1 MNISQDFSLTA
12 SVWDGDKFLIEAATA
27 NGSRQMKVTAE
38 VVRAYL
44 NGTAGPDTDRR
55 VLPFRGFIE
64 SGEISPASAA
74 PVLPLEVWF
83 VRSAARFAVAERS
96 SEPVSSSAPPKLYD
110 NWASR
115 SLYNDGLS
123 PAAGNLYVCQ
133 DDDRPYWW
141 TGAELRPIVTDTTG
155 QVIADA
161 IPLDEIDAIMAAAS
175 RPSSSSPAK
184 SPASTAPAAEEAAQ
198 AEEVEEAASQEEAA
212 PQEEAPAAV
221 AEPVADTTEEGT
233 EEGTEEVAEPKAA
246 ELIDTTLRSASLVD
260 TTLRSATIID
270 KSKRSATMIDKSKR
284 SATIIDKSKRS
295 ATIIDKS
302 KRSADVTTVTP
313 AARIITVG

>member
-44 NGTAGPDTDRR
+44 NGTAGPSSATDRR
-55 VLPFRGFIE
+55 VLPFRGFMD
-64 SGEISPASAA
+64 SGEISPSSAA
-74 PVLPLEVWF
+74 TALLLEVWF

-110 NWASR
+110 NWEGR

-123 PAAGNLYVCQ
+123 PAAGNLFVCQ
-133 DDDRPYWW
+133 SDDRPYWW

-161 IPLDEIDAIMAAAS
+161 IPLDEIDAITAAAS

-184 SPASTAPAAEEAAQ
+184 SPASPAPAAEEADQ
-198 AEEVEEAASQEEAA
+198 AEEVKEAEEAEAAS
-212 PQEEAPAAV
+212 QEEAPAAV
-221 AEPVADTTEEGT
+221 AEPIAETTEEET
-233 EEGTEEVAEPKAA
+233 EEEKEPKAA

-270 KSKRSATMIDKSKR
+270 KSKRSAT
-284 SATIIDKSKRS
+284 IIDKSKRS

-313 AARIITVG
+313 SARIITVG

>member
-44 NGTAGPDTDRR
+44 NGTAGPSSATDRL
-55 VLPFRGFIE
+55 VLPFRGFMD
-64 SGEISPASAA
+64 SGEISPASASPA
-74 PVLPLEVWF
+74 LPLEVWF

-110 NWASR
+110 NWEGR

-123 PAAGNLYVCQ
+123 PAAGNLFVCQ
-133 DDDRPYWW
+133 SDDRPNRWP
-141 TGAELRPIVTDTTG
+141 GAALRPIDTDTTG

-161 IPLDEIDAIMAAAS
+161 IPLDEIDAITAAAS

-184 SPASTAPAAEEAAQ
+184 SPASLSPAAEEAAQ

-212 PQEEAPAAV
+212 TQEEAPAAV
-221 AEPVADTTEEGT
+221 AETTETTEE
-233 EEGTEEVAEPKAA
+233 EAEPKAA
-246 ELIDTTLRSASLVD
+246 ELIDTTLRAASLVD
-260 TTLRSATIID
+260 TTLRSATLID
-270 KSKRSATMIDKSKR
+270 KSKRSAI
-284 SATIIDKSKRS
+284 IIDKSKRS

-313 AARIITVG
+313 SARIITVG

>member
-64 SGEISPASAA
+64 SGEISPSSAA

-83 VRSAARFAVAERS
+83 VRSSARFAVAERS
-96 SEPVSSSAPPKLYD
+96 SSPVSSSAPPKLYD

-161 IPLDEIDAIMAAAS
+161 IPLDEIDAITAAAS

-184 SPASTAPAAEEAAQ
+184 SPASTAPVAEEA
-198 AEEVEEAASQEEAA
+198 EEAKEAAS
-212 PQEEAPAAV
+212 QEEAPAAV
-221 AEPVADTTEEGT
+221 AEPVAETTEEGT
-233 EEGTEEVAEPKAA
+233 EEEAEPKAA

-270 KSKRSATMIDKSKR
+270 KSKRSAT
-284 SATIIDKSKRS
+284 
-295 ATIIDKS
+295 IIDKS

-313 AARIITVG
+313 SARIITVG

>member
-44 NGTAGPDTDRR
+44 NGTTGSDTDRR

-64 SGEISPASAA
+64 SGEISPSSAA

-96 SEPVSSSAPPKLYD
+96 SSPVSSSAPPKLYD
-110 NWASR
+110 NWGSR

-161 IPLDEIDAIMAAAS
+161 IPLDEIDAITAAAS

-184 SPASTAPAAEEAAQ
+184 SPASPAPAEEAAQ
-198 AEEVEEAASQEEAA
+198 AEEVEEAAT
-212 PQEEAPAAV
+212 QEEAPAAV
-221 AEPVADTTEEGT
+221 AEPIAETTEDE
-233 EEGTEEVAEPKAA
+233 AEPKAA

-260 TTLRSATIID
+260 TTLRSATI
-270 KSKRSATMIDKSKR
+270 IDKSKR

>member
-44 NGTAGPDTDRR
+44 NGTAGPSSATDRR
-55 VLPFRGFIE
+55 VLPFRGFMD

-74 PVLPLEVWF
+74 TALPLEVWF

-96 SEPVSSSAPPKLYD
+96 SSPVSSSAPPKLYD
-110 NWASR
+110 NWEGR

-123 PAAGNLYVCQ
+123 PAAGNLFVCQ
-133 DDDRPYWW
+133 SDDRPYWW

-161 IPLDEIDAIMAAAS
+161 IPLDEIDAITAAAS

-184 SPASTAPAAEEAAQ
+184 SPASPTPAAEEAA
-198 AEEVEEAASQEEAA
+198 S
-212 PQEEAPAAV
+212 QEEAPAAV
-221 AEPVADTTEEGT
+221 AETTEE
-233 EEGTEEVAEPKAA
+233 EEEKEPKAA

-270 KSKRSATMIDKSKR
+270 KSKRSAT
-284 SATIIDKSKRS
+284 IIDKSKHS

-313 AARIITVG
+313 SARIITVG

>member
-44 NGTAGPDTDRR
+44 NGTAGPSSATDRR
-55 VLPFRGFIE
+55 VLPFRGLMD

-74 PVLPLEVWF
+74 TALPLEVWF

-96 SEPVSSSAPPKLYD
+96 SSPVSSSAPPKLYD
-110 NWASR
+110 NWEGR

-123 PAAGNLYVCQ
+123 PAAGNLFVCQ
-133 DDDRPYWW
+133 SDDRPYWW

-155 QVIADA
+155 TVIADA

-175 RPSSSSPAK
+175 RPSSSSPAN
-184 SPASTAPAAEEAAQ
+184 SPASPSPAAEEADQ
-198 AEEVEEAASQEEAA
+198 AEEVKEAEEAEDAAS
-212 PQEEAPAAV
+212 QEEAPAAV
-221 AEPVADTTEEGT
+221 AEPVAETTEE
-233 EEGTEEVAEPKAA
+233 EAEPKAA

-260 TTLRSATIID
+260 TTLRSATL
-270 KSKRSATMIDKSKR
+270 IDKSKR
-284 SATIIDKSKRS
+284 SATIIDKSKHS

-313 AARIITVG
+313 SARIITVG

>member
-44 NGTAGPDTDRR
+44 NGTAGPSSATDRR
-55 VLPFRGFIE
+55 VLPFRGFMD
-64 SGEISPASAA
+64 SGEISPSSAA
-74 PVLPLEVWF
+74 TALPLEVWF

-110 NWASR
+110 NWEGR

-123 PAAGNLYVCQ
+123 PAAGNLFVCQ
-133 DDDRPYWW
+133 SDDRPYWW

-161 IPLDEIDAIMAAAS
+161 IPLDEIDAITAAAS
-175 RPSSSSPAK
+175 RPSSSSPA
-184 SPASTAPAAEEAAQ
+184 SPAPAAEEAAQ
-198 AEEVEEAASQEEAA
+198 AEEVEEVEEAA
-212 PQEEAPAAV
+212 PQEESPAAV
-221 AEPVADTTEEGT
+221 AETTET
-233 EEGTEEVAEPKAA
+233 EAEEEKEPKAA

-270 KSKRSATMIDKSKR
+270 KSKRSAT
-284 SATIIDKSKRS
+284 IIDKSKHS

-313 AARIITVG
+313 SARIITVG

>member
-44 NGTAGPDTDRR
+44 NGTAGPSSATDRR
-55 VLPFRGFIE
+55 VLPFRGFMD
-64 SGEISPASAA
+64 SGEISPSSAA
-74 PVLPLEVWF
+74 TALPLEVWF

-96 SEPVSSSAPPKLYD
+96 SSPVSSSAPPKLYD
-110 NWASR
+110 NWEGR

-123 PAAGNLYVCQ
+123 PAAGNLFVCQ
-133 DDDRPYWW
+133 SDDRPYWW

-161 IPLDEIDAIMAAAS
+161 IPLDEIDAITAAAS

-184 SPASTAPAAEEAAQ
+184 SPASPAPAAEEADQ
-198 AEEVEEAASQEEAA
+198 AEEVKEAEEAEAAS
-212 PQEEAPAAV
+212 QEEAPAAV
-221 AEPVADTTEEGT
+221 AEPIAETTEEET
-233 EEGTEEVAEPKAA
+233 EEEKEPKAA

-270 KSKRSATMIDKSKR
+270 KSKRSAT
-284 SATIIDKSKRS
+284 
-295 ATIIDKS
+295 IIDKS

-313 AARIITVG
+313 SARIITVG

>member
-64 SGEISPASAA
+64 SGEISPSSAA

-83 VRSAARFAVAERS
+83 VRSSARFAVAERS
-96 SEPVSSSAPPKLYD
+96 SSPVSSSAPPKLYD

-115 SLYNDGLS
+115 SLYNDGLT

-161 IPLDEIDAIMAAAS
+161 IPLDEITAAAS

-184 SPASTAPAAEEAAQ
+184 SPASTAPAAEEA
-198 AEEVEEAASQEEAA
+198 EEAKEAAS
-212 PQEEAPAAV
+212 QEEAPAAV
-221 AEPVADTTEEGT
+221 AEPVAETTEEGT
-233 EEGTEEVAEPKAA
+233 EEEAEPKAA

-295 ATIIDKS
+295 A
-302 KRSADVTTVTP
+302 DVTTVTP

>member
-64 SGEISPASAA
+64 SGEISPSSAA

-115 SLYNDGLS
+115 SLYNDGLT
-123 PAAGNLYVCQ
+123 PAAGNLFVCQ
-133 DDDRPYWW
+133 SDDRPYWW

-161 IPLDEIDAIMAAAS
+161 IPLDEIDAITAAAS

-184 SPASTAPAAEEAAQ
+184 SPASPAPAAEEADQ
-198 AEEVEEAASQEEAA
+198 AEEVKEAEEAEAAS
-212 PQEEAPAAV
+212 QEEAPAAV
-221 AEPVADTTEEGT
+221 AEPIAETTEEET
-233 EEGTEEVAEPKAA
+233 EEEKEPKAA

-270 KSKRSATMIDKSKR
+270 KSKRSAT
-284 SATIIDKSKRS
+284 IIDKSKRS

-313 AARIITVG
+313 SARIITVG

>member
-44 NGTAGPDTDRR
+44 NGTAGPSSATDRR
-55 VLPFRGFIE
+55 VLPFRGFMD
-64 SGEISPASAA
+64 SGEISPSSAA
-74 PVLPLEVWF
+74 TALPLEVWF

-110 NWASR
+110 NWEGR

-123 PAAGNLYVCQ
+123 PAAGNLFVCQ

-161 IPLDEIDAIMAAAS
+161 IPLDEIDAITAAAS

-184 SPASTAPAAEEAAQ
+184 SPASPTPAA
-198 AEEVEEAASQEEAA
+198 EEAASQEEATS
-212 PQEEAPAAV
+212 QEEAPAAV
-221 AEPVADTTEEGT
+221 AETTEE
-233 EEGTEEVAEPKAA
+233 EEEKEPKAA
-246 ELIDTTLRSASLVD
+246 GLIDTTLRSASLVD

-270 KSKRSATMIDKSKR
+270 KSKRSAT
-284 SATIIDKSKRS
+284 
-295 ATIIDKS
+295 IIDKS

-313 AARIITVG
+313 SARIITVG

>member
-64 SGEISPASAA
+64 SGEISPSSAA

-83 VRSAARFAVAERS
+83 VRSSARFAVAERS
-96 SEPVSSSAPPKLYD
+96 SDPVSSSAPPKLYD

-115 SLYNDGLS
+115 SLYNDGLT

-161 IPLDEIDAIMAAAS
+161 IPLDEIDAITAAAS

-184 SPASTAPAAEEAAQ
+184 SPASPAPAAEEAEE
-198 AEEVEEAASQEEAA
+198 AEEAY
-212 PQEEAPAAV
+212 QEEAPASV
-221 AEPVADTTEEGT
+221 AEPVAETTEEGT
-233 EEGTEEVAEPKAA
+233 EEEAEPKAA

-270 KSKRSATMIDKSKR
+270 KSKRSAT
-284 SATIIDKSKRS
+284 IIDKSKRS

-313 AARIITVG
+313 SARIITVG

>member
-44 NGTAGPDTDRR
+44 NGTAGPSSATDRR
-55 VLPFRGFIE
+55 VLPFRGFMD
-64 SGEISPASAA
+64 SGEISPASVFPA
-74 PVLPLEVWF
+74 LPLEVWF

-110 NWASR
+110 NWEGR

-123 PAAGNLYVCQ
+123 PAAGNLFVCQ
-133 DDDRPYWW
+133 SDDRPYWW

-161 IPLDEIDAIMAAAS
+161 IPLDEIDAITAAAS

-184 SPASTAPAAEEAAQ
+184 SPASPSPAAEEAAQ
-198 AEEVEEAASQEEAA
+198 AEEVEEAEEAA
-212 PQEEAPAAV
+212 SQEEAPAAV
-221 AEPVADTTEEGT
+221 AETTETTEE
-233 EEGTEEVAEPKAA
+233 EAEPKAA
-246 ELIDTTLRSASLVD
+246 ELIDTTLRAASLVD
-260 TTLRSATIID
+260 TTLRSATLID
-270 KSKRSATMIDKSKR
+270 KSKRSAI
-284 SATIIDKSKRS
+284 IIDKSKRS

-313 AARIITVG
+313 SARIITVG

>member
-44 NGTAGPDTDRR
+44 NGTAGPSSATDRR
-55 VLPFRGFIE
+55 VLPFRGFMD
-64 SGEISPASAA
+64 SGEISPASASPA
-74 PVLPLEVWF
+74 LPLEVWF

-110 NWASR
+110 NWEGR

-123 PAAGNLYVCQ
+123 PAVGNLYVCQ

-141 TGAELRPIVTDTTG
+141 TGAQLRPIVTDTTG

-161 IPLDEIDAIMAAAS
+161 IPLDEIDAITAAAS

-184 SPASTAPAAEEAAQ
+184 SPASPAPAAEEAQ

-212 PQEEAPAAV
+212 TQEEAPAAV
-221 AEPVADTTEEGT
+221 AEPVAETTEE
-233 EEGTEEVAEPKAA
+233 EEEKEPKAA

-270 KSKRSATMIDKSKR
+270 KSKRSAT
-284 SATIIDKSKRS
+284 IIDKSKRS

-313 AARIITVG
+313 SARIITVG

>member
-44 NGTAGPDTDRR
+44 NGAAGPSSATDRR
-55 VLPFRGFIE
+55 VLPFRGFMD
-64 SGEISPASAA
+64 SGEISPSSAA
-74 PVLPLEVWF
+74 TALPLEVWF

-96 SEPVSSSAPPKLYD
+96 SSPVSSSAPPKLYD
-110 NWASR
+110 NWEGR

-161 IPLDEIDAIMAAAS
+161 IPLDEIDAITAAAS

-184 SPASTAPAAEEAAQ
+184 SPASLSPAAEEAAQ
-198 AEEVEEAASQEEAA
+198 ADGIEAASQEEA
-212 PQEEAPAAV
+212 PA
-221 AEPVADTTEEGT
+221 AEPVAETTEAEK
-233 EEGTEEVAEPKAA
+233 EPKAA

-260 TTLRSATIID
+260 TTLRSATL
-270 KSKRSATMIDKSKR
+270 
-284 SATIIDKSKRS
+284 IDKSKRS

-313 AARIITVG
+313 SARIITVG

>member
-55 VLPFRGFIE
+55 VLPFRGFMD

-74 PVLPLEVWF
+74 PALPLEVWF

-110 NWASR
+110 NWEGR

-123 PAAGNLYVCQ
+123 PAAGNLFVCQ
-133 DDDRPYWW
+133 SDDRPYWW

-161 IPLDEIDAIMAAAS
+161 IPLDEIDAITAAAS

-184 SPASTAPAAEEAAQ
+184 SPASPAPAAEEADQ
-198 AEEVEEAASQEEAA
+198 AEEVKEAEEAEAAS
-212 PQEEAPAAV
+212 QEEAPAAV
-221 AEPVADTTEEGT
+221 AEPIAETTET
-233 EEGTEEVAEPKAA
+233 EAEKEPKAA

-270 KSKRSATMIDKSKR
+270 KSKRSAT
-284 SATIIDKSKRS
+284 
-295 ATIIDKS
+295 IIDKS

-313 AARIITVG
+313 SARIITVG

>member
-1 MNISQDFSLTA
+1 MNLSQDFSLTA

-44 NGTAGPDTDRR
+44 NGTTGPDTDRR
-55 VLPFRGFIE
+55 VLPFRGFMD
-64 SGEISPASAA
+64 SGEISPSSAA

-96 SEPVSSSAPPKLYD
+96 SSPVSSSAPPKLYD

-184 SPASTAPAAEEAAQ
+184 SPASTAPPAAEEAAQ
-198 AEEVEEAASQEEAA
+198 TEEAEEAEEAAS
-212 PQEEAPAAV
+212 QEEAPAAV
-221 AEPVADTTEEGT
+221 AEPVAETTEEGT
-233 EEGTEEVAEPKAA
+233 EEEAEPKAA

>member
-55 VLPFRGFIE
+55 VLPFRGFMD
-64 SGEISPASAA
+64 SGEISSASAA
-74 PVLPLEVWF
+74 PALPLEVWF

-110 NWASR
+110 NWEGR

-123 PAAGNLYVCQ
+123 PAAGNLFVCQ
-133 DDDRPYWW
+133 SDDRPYWW

-161 IPLDEIDAIMAAAS
+161 IPLDEIDAITAAAS

-184 SPASTAPAAEEAAQ
+184 SPASPTPAAEEAA
-198 AEEVEEAASQEEAA
+198 S
-212 PQEEAPAAV
+212 QEEAPAAV
-221 AEPVADTTEEGT
+221 AEPVAETTEEGT
-233 EEGTEEVAEPKAA
+233 EEEAEPKAA

-260 TTLRSATIID
+260 TTLRSVTI
-270 KSKRSATMIDKSKR
+270 IDKSKR

-313 AARIITVG
+313 SARIITVG

>member
-64 SGEISPASAA
+64 SGEISPSSAA

-83 VRSAARFAVAERS
+83 VRSSARFAVAERS
-96 SEPVSSSAPPKLYD
+96 SSPVSSSAPPKLYD

-161 IPLDEIDAIMAAAS
+161 IPLDEIDAITAAAS

-184 SPASTAPAAEEAAQ
+184 SPASTAPAAEEA
-198 AEEVEEAASQEEAA
+198 EEAKEAAS
-212 PQEEAPAAV
+212 QEEAPAAV
-221 AEPVADTTEEGT
+221 AEPVAETTEEGT
-233 EEGTEEVAEPKAA
+233 EEEKEPKAA

-260 TTLRSATIID
+260 TTL
-270 KSKRSATMIDKSKR
+270 R

>member
-55 VLPFRGFIE
+55 VLPFRGFID
-64 SGEISPASAA
+64 SGEISPSSAA
-74 PVLPLEVWF
+74 TALPLEVWF

-96 SEPVSSSAPPKLYD
+96 SSPVSSSAPPKLYD
-110 NWASR
+110 NWEGR

-123 PAAGNLYVCQ
+123 PAAGNLFVCQ
-133 DDDRPYWW
+133 SDDRPYWW

-161 IPLDEIDAIMAAAS
+161 IPLDEIDAITAAAS

-184 SPASTAPAAEEAAQ
+184 SPASPAPAAEEAAQ
-198 AEEVEEAASQEEAA
+198 AEEVEEVEEAASQEEAA
-212 PQEEAPAAV
+212 PQEESPAAV
-221 AEPVADTTEEGT
+221 AEPVAETTEE
-233 EEGTEEVAEPKAA
+233 EAEPKAA

-270 KSKRSATMIDKSKR
+270 KSKRSAT
-284 SATIIDKSKRS
+284 IIDKSKRS

-302 KRSADVTTVTP
+302 KRSADVTTATP
-313 AARIITVG
+313 SARIITVG

>member
-1 MNISQDFSLTA
+1 MNISHDFSLTA

-96 SEPVSSSAPPKLYD
+96 SEPVTSSAPPKLYD

-175 RPSSSSPAK
+175 RPSSSSPSK
-184 SPASTAPAAEEAAQ
+184 SPASTAPAAEEAAPQ
-198 AEEVEEAASQEEAA
+198 EEAAS
-212 PQEEAPAAV
+212 QEEAPAAV
-221 AEPVADTTEEGT
+221 AEPVADTT

-260 TTLRSATIID
+260 TTLRSATMID
-270 KSKRSATMIDKSKR
+270 KSKRSATM
-284 SATIIDKSKRS
+284 IDKSKRS

>member
-44 NGTAGPDTDRR
+44 NGTAGPSSATDRR
-55 VLPFRGFIE
+55 VLPFRGFMD

-74 PVLPLEVWF
+74 PALPLEVWF

-123 PAAGNLYVCQ
+123 PAAGNLFVCQ
-133 DDDRPYWW
+133 SDDRPYWW

-161 IPLDEIDAIMAAAS
+161 IPLDEIDAITAAAS

-184 SPASTAPAAEEAAQ
+184 SPASPAPAAEEADQ
-198 AEEVEEAASQEEAA
+198 AEEVKEAEEAEAAS
-212 PQEEAPAAV
+212 QEEAPAAV
-221 AEPVADTTEEGT
+221 AEPVAETTEEGT
-233 EEGTEEVAEPKAA
+233 EEEKEPKAA

-270 KSKRSATMIDKSKR
+270 KSKRSAT
-284 SATIIDKSKRS
+284 IIDKSKHS

-313 AARIITVG
+313 SARIITVG

>member
-44 NGTAGPDTDRR
+44 NGTAGPSSATDRR
-55 VLPFRGFIE
+55 VLPFRGFMD
-64 SGEISPASAA
+64 SGEISPASASPA
-74 PVLPLEVWF
+74 LPLEVWF

-96 SEPVSSSAPPKLYD
+96 SSPVSSSAPPKLYD
-110 NWASR
+110 NWGSR

-161 IPLDEIDAIMAAAS
+161 IPLDEIDAITAAAS

-184 SPASTAPAAEEAAQ
+184 SPASPSPAAEVADQ
-198 AEEVEEAASQEEAA
+198 AEEVKEAEEAEAASQEEAS
-212 PQEEAPAAV
+212 AAV
-221 AEPVADTTEEGT
+221 AASI
-233 EEGTEEVAEPKAA
+233 AEPTAAEEEKELKAA

-270 KSKRSATMIDKSKR
+270 KSKRL
-284 SATIIDKSKRS
+284 ATIIDKSKRS
-295 ATIIDKS
+295 ATLIDKS
-302 KRSADVTTVTP
+302 KRSADVTIITP

>member
-64 SGEISPASAA
+64 SGEISPSSAA

-96 SEPVSSSAPPKLYD
+96 SSPVSSSAPPKLYD

-161 IPLDEIDAIMAAAS
+161 IPLDEIDAITAAAS

-184 SPASTAPAAEEAAQ
+184 SPASPASAAEEAAQ
-198 AEEVEEAASQEEAA
+198 AEEVEEAEAA

-221 AEPVADTTEEGT
+221 AEPVAETTEEEA
-233 EEGTEEVAEPKAA
+233 EEEAEPKAA

-295 ATIIDKS
+295 A
-302 KRSADVTTVTP
+302 DVTTVTP

>member
-44 NGTAGPDTDRR
+44 NGTAGPSSATDRR
-55 VLPFRGFIE
+55 VLPFRGFMD

-74 PVLPLEVWF
+74 TALPLEVWF

-110 NWASR
+110 NWEGR

-133 DDDRPYWW
+133 SDDRPYWW

-161 IPLDEIDAIMAAAS
+161 IPLDEIDAITAAAS

-184 SPASTAPAAEEAAQ
+184 SPASPTPAAEEAA
-198 AEEVEEAASQEEAA
+198 S
-212 PQEEAPAAV
+212 QEEAPAAV
-221 AEPVADTTEEGT
+221 AEPVAETTEE
-233 EEGTEEVAEPKAA
+233 EAEPKAA

-260 TTLRSATIID
+260 TTLRSATI
-270 KSKRSATMIDKSKR
+270 IDKSKR

>member
-44 NGTAGPDTDRR
+44 NGTAGPSSATDRR
-55 VLPFRGFIE
+55 VLPFRGFMD
-64 SGEISPASAA
+64 SGEISPASASPA
-74 PVLPLEVWF
+74 LPLEVWF
-83 VRSAARFAVAERS
+83 VRSAGRFAVAERS
-96 SEPVSSSAPPKLYD
+96 SEPVSSSRPPKLYD
-110 NWASR
+110 NWEGRA
-115 SLYNDGLS
+115 LYNDGLS
-123 PAAGNLYVCQ
+123 PAVGNLYVCQ
-133 DDDRPYWW
+133 GDDRPYWW
-141 TGAELRPIVTDTTG
+141 TGAQLRPIVTDTTG

-161 IPLDEIDAIMAAAS
+161 IPLDEIDAITAAAS

-184 SPASTAPAAEEAAQ
+184 SPASTAPAAEAAQ
-198 AEEVEEAASQEEAA
+198 AEEVEEAEEAA
-212 PQEEAPAAV
+212 SQEEAPAAV
-221 AEPVADTTEEGT
+221 AAPVAETTAEE
-233 EEGTEEVAEPKAA
+233 AEPKAA

-270 KSKRSATMIDKSKR
+270 KSKRSAT
-284 SATIIDKSKRS
+284 IIDKSKRS

-313 AARIITVG
+313 SARIITVG

>member
-64 SGEISPASAA
+64 SGEISPSSAA
-74 PVLPLEVWF
+74 PALPLEVWF

-115 SLYNDGLS
+115 SLYNDGLT

-141 TGAELRPIVTDTTG
+141 TGAELRHIVTDTTG

-184 SPASTAPAAEEAAQ
+184 SPASPAPAEEAAQ
-198 AEEVEEAASQEEAA
+198 AEEVEDAEEAASQEVAA
-212 PQEEAPAAV
+212 PASV
-221 AEPVADTTEEGT
+221 AEPVAETTEEGT
-233 EEGTEEVAEPKAA
+233 EEEAEPKAA

-260 TTLRSATIID
+260 TTL
-270 KSKRSATMIDKSKR
+270 R

>member
-44 NGTAGPDTDRR
+44 NGTAGPSSDTDRR
-55 VLPFRGFIE
+55 VLPFRGFMD

-74 PVLPLEVWF
+74 TVLPLEVWF
-83 VRSAARFAVAERS
+83 VRSAGRFAVAERS
-96 SEPVSSSAPPKLYD
+96 SEPVSSSRPPKLYD
-110 NWASR
+110 NWEGR

-123 PAAGNLYVCQ
+123 PAVGNLYVCQ

-141 TGAELRPIVTDTTG
+141 TGAQLRPIVTDTTG

-161 IPLDEIDAIMAAAS
+161 IPLDEIDAITAAAS

-184 SPASTAPAAEEAAQ
+184 SPASLSPAA
-198 AEEVEEAASQEEAA
+198 EEAASQEEAA
-212 PQEEAPAAV
+212 TQEEAPAAV
-221 AEPVADTTEEGT
+221 AEPVAETTEEKA
-233 EEGTEEVAEPKAA
+233 EKEPKAA

-260 TTLRSATIID
+260 TTLRSATL
-270 KSKRSATMIDKSKR
+270 IDKSKR

-313 AARIITVG
+313 SARIITVG

>member
-44 NGTAGPDTDRR
+44 NGTAGPSSATDRR
-55 VLPFRGFIE
+55 VLPFRGFMD
-64 SGEISPASAA
+64 SGEISPSSAA
-74 PVLPLEVWF
+74 TALPLEVWF

-110 NWASR
+110 NWEGR

-123 PAAGNLYVCQ
+123 PAAGNLFVCQ
-133 DDDRPYWW
+133 SDDRPYWW
-141 TGAELRPIVTDTTG
+141 TGAELRSIVTDTTG

-161 IPLDEIDAIMAAAS
+161 IPLDEIDAITAAAS
-175 RPSSSSPAK
+175 RPSSSSPA
-184 SPASTAPAAEEAAQ
+184 SPAPAAEEAAQ
-198 AEEVEEAASQEEAA
+198 AEEVEEVEEAASQEEAA
-212 PQEEAPAAV
+212 PQEESPAAV
-221 AEPVADTTEEGT
+221 AETTET
-233 EEGTEEVAEPKAA
+233 EAEEEKEPKAA

-270 KSKRSATMIDKSKR
+270 KSKRSAT
-284 SATIIDKSKRS
+284 IIDKSKHS

-313 AARIITVG
+313 SARIITVG

>member
-44 NGTAGPDTDRR
+44 NGTAGPSSATDRR
-55 VLPFRGFIE
+55 VLPFRGFMD

-74 PVLPLEVWF
+74 TALPLEVWF

-110 NWASR
+110 NWGSR

-123 PAAGNLYVCQ
+123 PAAGNLFVCQ
-133 DDDRPYWW
+133 SDDRPYWW

-161 IPLDEIDAIMAAAS
+161 IPLDEIDAITAAAS

-184 SPASTAPAAEEAAQ
+184 SPASTAPAAEEA
-198 AEEVEEAASQEEAA
+198 EEAKEAAS
-212 PQEEAPAAV
+212 QEEAPAAV
-221 AEPVADTTEEGT
+221 AEPVAETTEEGT
-233 EEGTEEVAEPKAA
+233 EEEAEPKAA

-260 TTLRSATIID
+260 TTLRSATL
-270 KSKRSATMIDKSKR
+270 IDKSKR

>member
-12 SVWDGDKFLIEAATA
+12 SVWDCDKFLIEAATA

-44 NGTAGPDTDRR
+44 NGTAGPSSATDRR
-55 VLPFRGFIE
+55 VLPFRGFMD

-74 PVLPLEVWF
+74 TALPLEVWF

-110 NWASR
+110 NWEGR

-123 PAAGNLYVCQ
+123 PAAGNLFVCQ
-133 DDDRPYWW
+133 SDDRPYWW

-161 IPLDEIDAIMAAAS
+161 IPLDEIDAITAAAS

-184 SPASTAPAAEEAAQ
+184 SPASLSPAAEEAAQ
-198 AEEVEEAASQEEAA
+198 AEEVEEAASQEEA
-212 PQEEAPAAV
+212 PAAV
-221 AEPVADTTEEGT
+221 AEPVAETTAAEE
-233 EEGTEEVAEPKAA
+233 EKEPKAA

-270 KSKRSATMIDKSKR
+270 KSKRSATLIDKSKH
-284 SATIIDKSKRS
+284 SATIIDN
-295 ATIIDKS
+295 S
-302 KRSADVTTVTP
+302 KRSADVTAVTP
-313 AARIITVG
+313 SARIITVG

>member
-64 SGEISPASAA
+64 SGEISPSSAA

-96 SEPVSSSAPPKLYD
+96 SSPVSSSAPPKLYD

-161 IPLDEIDAIMAAAS
+161 IPLDEIDAITAAAS

-198 AEEVEEAASQEEAA
+198 AEEVEDAEAAEAAS
-212 PQEEAPAAV
+212 QEEAPAAV
-221 AEPVADTTEEGT
+221 AAPVVETTAEE
-233 EEGTEEVAEPKAA
+233 AEPKAA

-260 TTLRSATIID
+260 TTLRSATI
-270 KSKRSATMIDKSKR
+270 IDKSKR

>member
-44 NGTAGPDTDRR
+44 NGTAGPSSATDRR
-55 VLPFRGFIE
+55 VLPFRGFMD
-64 SGEISPASAA
+64 SGEISPSSAA
-74 PVLPLEVWF
+74 TALPLEVWF

-110 NWASR
+110 NWEGR

-123 PAAGNLYVCQ
+123 PAAGNLFVCQ
-133 DDDRPYWW
+133 SDDRPYWW

-161 IPLDEIDAIMAAAS
+161 IPLDEIDAITAAAS

-184 SPASTAPAAEEAAQ
+184 SPASPAPAAEEAAQ
-198 AEEVEEAASQEEAA
+198 AEEVEEVEEAASQEEAA
-212 PQEEAPAAV
+212 PQEESPAAV
-221 AEPVADTTEEGT
+221 AETTET
-233 EEGTEEVAEPKAA
+233 EEEEEKEPKAA

-270 KSKRSATMIDKSKR
+270 KSKRSAT
-284 SATIIDKSKRS
+284 IIDKSKHS

-313 AARIITVG
+313 SARIITVG

>member
-64 SGEISPASAA
+64 SGEISPSSAA

-96 SEPVSSSAPPKLYD
+96 SSPVSSSAPPKLYD

-198 AEEVEEAASQEEAA
+198 AEEGEEAEEAA
-212 PQEEAPAAV
+212 PQEEAPASV

-233 EEGTEEVAEPKAA
+233 EEEAEPKAA

-260 TTLRSATIID
+260 TTL
-270 KSKRSATMIDKSKR
+270 R

>member
-96 SEPVSSSAPPKLYD
+96 SDPVSSSAPPKLYD

-115 SLYNDGLS
+115 SLYNDGLT

-175 RPSSSSPAK
+175 RPSSSSPSK
-184 SPASTAPAAEEAAQ
+184 SPASTAPAEEAAQ
-198 AEEVEEAASQEEAA
+198 AGEAEEVEEAEEAASQEEAA
-212 PQEEAPAAV
+212 PQEEAPASV
-221 AEPVADTTEEGT
+221 AEPVAETTEEGT
-233 EEGTEEVAEPKAA
+233 EAEAEPKAA
-246 ELIDTTLRSASLVD
+246 ELIDTASLVD

-295 ATIIDKS
+295 A
-302 KRSADVTTVTP
+302 DVTTVTP

>member
-44 NGTAGPDTDRR
+44 NGTTGPDTDRR
-55 VLPFRGFIE
+55 VLPFRGFMD
-64 SGEISPASAA
+64 SGEISPSSAA

-96 SEPVSSSAPPKLYD
+96 SDPVSSSAPPKLYD
-110 NWASR
+110 NWGSR
-115 SLYNDGLS
+115 SLYNDGLT

-184 SPASTAPAAEEAAQ
+184 SPASTAPPAAEEA
-198 AEEVEEAASQEEAA
+198 EEAAS
-212 PQEEAPAAV
+212 QEEAPAAV
-221 AEPVADTTEEGT
+221 AEPVAETTEEGT
-233 EEGTEEVAEPKAA
+233 EEEAEPKAA

-302 KRSADVTTVTP
+302 QRSADVTTVTP

>member
-64 SGEISPASAA
+64 SGEISPSSAA

-96 SEPVSSSAPPKLYD
+96 SSPVSSSAPPKLYD

-141 TGAELRPIVTDTTG
+141 TGAEFRPIVTDTTG

-161 IPLDEIDAIMAAAS
+161 IPLDEIDAITAAAS

-184 SPASTAPAAEEAAQ
+184 SPASPAPAAEEAAQ
-198 AEEVEEAASQEEAA
+198 ADGIEAAEDAEAAEAAS
-212 PQEEAPAAV
+212 QEEAPAAV
-221 AEPVADTTEEGT
+221 AEPVAETTEE
-233 EEGTEEVAEPKAA
+233 EAEPKAA

-270 KSKRSATMIDKSKR
+270 KSKRSAT
-284 SATIIDKSKRS
+284 IIDKSKRS

-302 KRSADVTTVTP
+302 KRSADVTTATP
-313 AARIITVG
+313 SARIITVG

>member
-44 NGTAGPDTDRR
+44 NGTAGPSSATDRR
-55 VLPFRGFIE
+55 VLPFRGFMD

-74 PVLPLEVWF
+74 TALPLEVWF

-110 NWASR
+110 NWEGR

-161 IPLDEIDAIMAAAS
+161 IPLDEIDAITAAAS

-184 SPASTAPAAEEAAQ
+184 SPASTAPAAEEA
-198 AEEVEEAASQEEAA
+198 EEAKEAAS
-212 PQEEAPAAV
+212 QEEAPAAV
-221 AEPVADTTEEGT
+221 AEPVAETTEEGT
-233 EEGTEEVAEPKAA
+233 EEEAEPKAA

-270 KSKRSATMIDKSKR
+270 KSKRSAT
-284 SATIIDKSKRS
+284 
-295 ATIIDKS
+295 IIDKS

-313 AARIITVG
+313 SARIITVG

>member
-83 VRSAARFAVAERS
+83 VRPSARFAVAERS
-96 SEPVSSSAPPKLYD
+96 SDPVSSSAPPKLYD

-161 IPLDEIDAIMAAAS
+161 IPLDEIDAITAAAS

-184 SPASTAPAAEEAAQ
+184 SPASPAPAAEEA
-198 AEEVEEAASQEEAA
+198 EEAEEAASQEEAA
-212 PQEEAPAAV
+212 PAAV
-221 AEPVADTTEEGT
+221 AEPVAETTEEGT
-233 EEGTEEVAEPKAA
+233 EEEAEPKAA

-270 KSKRSATMIDKSKR
+270 KSKRSATIIDKSKR

-313 AARIITVG
+313 SARIITVG